1 MTLITIPWLVK
12 LVNWTTGL
20 QQASPLVPKST
31 GVEDA
36 KSLEAE
42 IIPLGHPSAP
52 APSIQYRASNLD
64 WQLVY
69 GEGGGR
75 RVQDGEHVYT
85 CGRCMLIYG
94 KTNTIL

>member
-31 GVEDA
+31 GAEDA

-42 IIPLGHPSAP
+42 IIVTSALYCWP
-52 APSIQYRASNLD
+52 K
-64 WQLVY
+64 
-69 GEGGGR
+69 
-75 RVQDGEHVYT
+75 HVIDQVRLK
-85 CGRCMLIYG
+85 G
-94 KTNTIL
+94 